1 MIRSTL
7 IGHVHLN
14 VRDLARAE
22 AFYTG
27 ILGFRVTERIEDKFV
42 FLTLSG
48 RHHDLALRN
57 VGPEAPVPG
66 ELAVGMYHFAIEVED
81 MDSLAEV
88 CRRLK
93 EAGHPV
99 GGSDHGV
106 SRALYFRDPE
116 GIEVEVYVD
125 TRAEEGADRLGGA
138 PGALDIEAL
147 LARPGGKAE

>member
-1 MIRSTL
+1 MGKGL
-7 IGHVHLN
+7 LYNQPV
-14 VRDLARAE
+14 
-22 AFYTG
+22 YY
-27 ILGFRVTERIEDKFV
+27 
-42 FLTLSG
+42 
-48 RHHDLALRN
+48 DLALRN

-93 EAGHPV
+93 KAGCPV

-106 SRALYFRDPE
+106 SRALYFRDLE

-125 TRAEEGADRLGGA
+125 TRAEEGDRLGGV